1 MLQTRSELYHFDK
14 RTTAYNYVCTKNTVG
29 QKIQLV
35 KGPSDK
41 KDSQTKG
48 QFEKI
53 CPDDMGQLEKGH
65 LDKKY
70 SHTKIQ
76 LDKKVDKQM
85 K

>member
-1 MLQTRSELYHFDK
+1 
-14 RTTAYNYVCTKNTVG
+14 
-29 QKIQLV
+29 LV